1 MPLVHVHA
9 DSSGG
14 CGGEGGDGG
23 EGGRLMMT
31 TSERTLNQKF

>member
-31 TSERTLNQKF
+31 SERTLNQKF